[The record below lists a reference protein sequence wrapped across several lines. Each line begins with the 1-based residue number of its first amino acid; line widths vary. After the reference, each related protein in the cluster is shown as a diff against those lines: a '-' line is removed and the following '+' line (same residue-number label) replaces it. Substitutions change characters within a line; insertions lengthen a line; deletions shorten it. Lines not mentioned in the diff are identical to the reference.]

1 MLPVQSWKQ
10 ARVPGREECMSDKV
24 NRQVLLIEKPTGK
37 LAPDHFRMSNA
48 AIPEPKDGE
57 ALVRVRYISL
67 DAANRAWMHGATYR
81 AAVEANTV
89 MAGGGIAEVVS
100 SKAPGLAPGDLVFGD
115 TGWQDYAAVPARH
128 LTKIPK
134 LEPMTHLLSV
144 YGIAGLTAYFGL
156 LDIGQPKTGETVVVS
171 AAAGSVGS
179 IVGQI
184 AKIKGCTVIGIAGG
198 KEKCNWLT
206 SELGFDAAVDYKDGA
221 MFKALRAAA
230 PKGIDVYFDN
240 VGGDILEACLAL
252 MNNRGRISCC
262 GAISQ
267 YDGAPSAH
275 GPRGVPGLI
284 VVKRLIMQGFIV
296 MDFMDQ
302 RDRALKDLQA
312 WVASGQLKVQEDVIN
327 GLENTPKALIGLLA
341 GENRGKRMIKV

>member
-1 MLPVQSWKQ
+1 
-10 ARVPGREECMSDKV
+10 MSDNR
-24 NRQVLLIEKPTGK
+24 NRQILLVEKPTGK
-37 LAPDHFRMSNA
+37 LGPEHFKLSEA
-48 AIPEPKDGE
+48 GIPEPKDGE
-57 ALVRVRYISL
+57 VLLRVRYISL

-81 AAVEANTV
+81 AAVEPNSV

-100 SKAPGLAPGDLVFGD
+100 SRAPGFAPGDIVFGD
-115 TGWQDYAAVPARH
+115 TGWQDYAAVNAKH
-128 LTKIPK
+128 LSK
-134 LEPMTHLLSV
+134 LPRIEPMTHLLSV

-156 LDIGQPKTGETVVVS
+156 LDVGKPKAGETVVVS

-184 AKIKGCTVIGIAGG
+184 ARIKGCHVVGIAGG
-198 KEKCNWLT
+198 RDKCHWLT

-221 MFKALRAAA
+221 MFKALKAAA

-240 VGGDILEACLAL
+240 VGGDILEACLAQ
-252 MNNRGRISCC
+252 MNLRGRISCC

-267 YDGAPSAH
+267 YDGAPSAT

-296 MDFMDQ
+296 MDYMDQ
-302 RDRALKDLQA
+302 RDKALADLQS
-312 WVASGQLKVQEDVIN
+312 WVASGQLKVQEDVID

-341 GENRGKRMIKV
+341 GENRGKRMIRV

>member
-1 MLPVQSWKQ
+1 MN
-10 ARVPGREECMSDKV
+10 DTV
-24 NRQVLLIEKPTGK
+24 NRQILLVEKPAGK
-37 LAPDHFRMSNA
+37 LGPEHFKMSQA
-48 AIPEPKDGE
+48 GIPEPKEGE
-57 ALVRVRYISL
+57 ALLRVRYISL

-100 SKAPGLAPGDLVFGD
+100 SKAPGLKPGDIVFGD
-115 TGWQDYAAVPARH
+115 TGWQDFAAVPAKH
-128 LTKIPK
+128 LSKMPRM
-134 LEPMTHLLSV
+134 EPMTHLLSV

-156 LDIGQPKTGETVVVS
+156 LDVGKPKAGETVVVS

-184 AKIKGCTVIGIAGG
+184 ARIKGCTVVGIAGG
-198 KEKCNWLT
+198 KDKCHWLT
-206 SELGFDAAVDYKDGA
+206 SELGFDVAVDYKDGA
-221 MFKALRAAA
+221 TFKALKAAA

-240 VGGDILEACLAL
+240 VGGDILEACLAQ
-252 MNNRGRISCC
+252 MNNRGRIACC

-267 YDGAPSAH
+267 YDGVPSAH

-296 MDFMDQ
+296 MDYMDQ
-302 RDRALKDLQA
+302 RDQALADLQS
-312 WVASGQLKVQEDVIN
+312 WVKAGKLKVQEDIID
-327 GLENTPKALIGLLA
+327 GLENTPGALIGLLA
-341 GENRGKRMIKV
+341 GENRGKRMVKL